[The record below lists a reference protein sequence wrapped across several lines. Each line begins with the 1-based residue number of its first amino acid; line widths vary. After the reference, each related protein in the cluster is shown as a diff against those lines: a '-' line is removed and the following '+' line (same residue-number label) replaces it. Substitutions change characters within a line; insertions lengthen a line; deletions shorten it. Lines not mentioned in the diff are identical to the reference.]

1 MQQMF
6 SSLNSERSELSS
18 SVIVTD
24 SSDELEKTIDFFAF
38 FYVFK
43 LFAFF
48 WSCLVLDFLSLFPT
62 SLRLL
67 NGFLPKQTKFA
78 ARRSFSGVEVITSDF
93 FCFFVEQNVFE
104 VKPLVLAGYQMEKR
118 N

>member
-24 SSDELEKTIDFFAF
+24 SSDELEKTIDFSF

-48 WSCLVLDFLSLFPT
+48 LVLSGLGLFVFISNLST
-62 SLRLL
+62 S
-67 NGFLPKQTKFA
+67 
-78 ARRSFSGVEVITSDF
+78 S
-93 FCFFVEQNVFE
+93 
-104 VKPLVLAGYQMEKR
+104 
-118 N
+118 

>member
-6 SSLNSERSELSS
+6 SSLNSERLELSS

-24 SSDELEKTIDFFAF
+24 SSNEFEKTIDFFAF

-48 WSCLVLDFLSLFPT
+48 LVL
-62 SLRLL
+62 
-67 NGFLPKQTKFA
+67 
-78 ARRSFSGVEVITSDF
+78 SGLG
-93 FCFFVEQNVFE
+93 FFVFISN
-104 VKPLVLAGYQMEKR
+104 LSASS
-118 N
+118 

>member
-38 FYVFK
+38 F
-43 LFAFF
+43 
-48 WSCLVLDFLSLFPT
+48 
-62 SLRLL
+62 LR
-67 NGFLPKQTKFA
+67 
-78 ARRSFSGVEVITSDF
+78 V
-93 FCFFVEQNVFE
+93 
-104 VKPLVLAGYQMEKR
+104 
-118 N
+118 